1 MLNKSR
7 VSADYSKPTS
17 VEYWYSNLF
26 EQGTWIHFR
35 RVGLW
40 SLNETLSTNQLTKL
54 VSNQRRCDTRATLHS
69 IVSTLC
75 L

>member
-1 MLNKSR
+1 MTRSLILESSFIAQVDMLNKSR

-26 EQGTWIHFR
+26 KQDTWIHFR

-54 VSNQRRCDTRATLHS
+54 VSN
-69 IVSTLC
+69 IPI
-75 L
+75 